1 MPEVDPFVIK
11 HLNAMSSVVR
21 NENLLAVVDHHAV
34 GELQVLGA
42 AKLVQDVAG
51 LVEDDHAH
59 HLALHD
65 DDAALVVDGDSS
77 RMLKDIGTEFA
88 HKLTVLVVNLD
99 LERIVKYH

>member
-1 MPEVDPFVIK
+1 
-11 HLNAMSSVVR
+11 MSSVVR

-59 HLALHD
+59 HLALDD
-65 DDAALVVDGDSS
+65 DDAAFVVDGDSP
-77 RMLKDIGTEFA
+77 RVLKDIGTEFSY
-88 HKLTVLVVNLD
+88 KLTVLVVDLD
-99 LERIVKYH
+99 LKSIKTNI

>member
-1 MPEVDPFVIK
+1 
-11 HLNAMSSVVR
+11 MSSVVR

-77 RMLKDIGTEFA
+77 RMLQDIGTEFA